1 MKSFF
6 RSQLSKLHLIGI
18 RQVDYLS
25 KEDIEILLDELV
37 KITKKFSYI
46 PEPRQMAEIEKQLV
60 EDLDAKDGLTLRNLW
75 KWMYKI
81 SPLYGNATRISE
93 EDLTPKVD
101 APILEGEER
110 DYWLDKWRESL
121 NQMQS
126 NLTQAG
132 KGGGSRLKESLG
144 IEKAQSVGVI
154 KNYEIGEIC
163 DQCGG
168 TGHAGPSPEEQF
180 DCTHCDGTGL
190 LNIVAIP
197 ASSEE
202 EAKKTYASTF
212 GSLRDTIDG
221 LKRDFLGGS

>member
-1 MKSFF
+1 MKDFL
-6 RSQLSKLHLIGI
+6 RSQLKKLHLIGI

-81 SPLYGNATRISE
+81 SPLYWNATRITE
-93 EDLTPKVD
+93 EEMTPKG
-101 APILEGEER
+101 PILEGEAR
-110 DYWLDKWRESL
+110 QAWLDKWRKEL
-121 NQMQS
+121 DNVNTNFLQG
-126 NLTQAG
+126 G

-154 KNYEIGEIC
+154 KNYEVGEGCAKCGGSGKHDGILEGSEKCEFCLGVGEINLI
-163 DQCGG
+163 
-168 TGHAGPSPEEQF
+168 S
-180 DCTHCDGTGL
+180 
-190 LNIVAIP
+190 IP
-197 ASSEE
+197 ATSEA
-202 EAKKTYASTF
+202 EARKQYTELF
-212 GSLRDTIDG
+212 GS
-221 LKRDFLGGS
+221 